1 MSVEPKAKTG
11 VTLWKLLV
19 IIIALSVV
27 LAWVLTPL
35 ITKR

>member
-1 MSVEPKAKTG
+1 MNVEPKSKTG
-11 VTLWKLLV
+11 VTMWKLLM